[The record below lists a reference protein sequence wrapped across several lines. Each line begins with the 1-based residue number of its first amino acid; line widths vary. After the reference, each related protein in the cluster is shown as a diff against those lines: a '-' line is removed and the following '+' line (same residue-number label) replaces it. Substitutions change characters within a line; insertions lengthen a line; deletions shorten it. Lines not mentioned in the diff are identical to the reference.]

1 MKKFI
6 LLSVFVLFGTV
17 IFAQQ
22 ADAVINFTKVTHDF
36 GNIKQ
41 TDGLAKI
48 TFEFTNTGGKPL
60 NISEVHASCGCTT
73 PTWTNKPVA
82 PGQTGTVEAAYNPQ
96 NRPGHFSKTITVTSD
111 AVNSPTIL
119 TITGNV
125 E

>member
-6 LLSVFVLFGTV
+6 ILTVFVLFGTV

-22 ADAVINFTKVTHDF
+22 ADAVINFTKVNHDF

-41 TDGLAKI
+41 TDSLAKV

-60 NISEVHASCGCTT
+60 NITNVHASCGCTT
-73 PTWTNKPVA
+73 PTWTKEPVA

-96 NRPGHFSKTITVTSD
+96 NRPGQFTKTITVTSD
-111 AVNSPTIL
+111 AVNSPITL
-119 TITGNV
+119 TITGFV
-125 E
+125 K